1 MKIRKICAA
10 AFLACVIATPAI
22 HADVFSRD
30 DDRADREKEKQQERV
45 ERESDLYDEGNDAID
60 EHDWKR
66 AARAFQKVADMKMSH
81 ADAALYWLAF
91 SEGKMGLRSDAVATL
106 LRLKTEYPKSKW
118 NDDAAKLDLEVRQS
132 AGQQIEPEHVTDV
145 ELKLIALNG
154 LMNSDPERAVP
165 ILDNIL
171 RTSNEPKL
179 KDKALFVL
187 SQSSSQQAYDI
198 LSRVARNG
206 SDPDVQRRAV
216 RCLGIMGGERNRK
229 LLADLYNSTN
239 DIDIKKSILK
249 SYMVSGD
256 RAHLFQLAKAEP
268 NPELR
273 MEAINQ
279 LGLVGGRDELSEL
292 YTTETSVEVRK
303 KIIQAM
309 FLGGNSEKLFDIAR
323 NETTME
329 LKLTAIKNLGLLGGE
344 RTAQFLTQ
352 LYTSDSRREIR
363 VAVIHSLFIQG
374 NAHALVTLARQEKDP
389 ELKKAIISQ
398 LSLMSGKEVSDYL
411 MEYLKD

>member
-1 MKIRKICAA
+1 MKTRITCAV
-10 AFLACVIATPAI
+10 AFLACLIMSPAV
-22 HADVFSRD
+22 HADVLSSD
-30 DDRADREKEKQQERV
+30 GEKDKEKQQARN
-45 ERESDLYDEGNDAID
+45 EREEDLYDEGNDAID

-66 AARAFQKVADMKMSH
+66 AARAFQRVADMKMSH

-91 SEGKMGLRSDAVATL
+91 SQGKMGLRSEAITTL
-106 LRLKTEYPKSKW
+106 LRLKSEYPKSKW
-118 NDDAAKLDLEVRQS
+118 NDDSRKLDLEIRQS
-132 AGQQIEPEHVTDV
+132 AGQQIEPERVTDL

-165 ILDNIL
+165 ILDSLL
-171 RTSNEPKL
+171 RTSKEPKL
-179 KDKALFVL
+179 KDKALFIL
-187 SQSSSQQAYDI
+187 SQSSSQQAYDV

-206 SDPDVQRRAV
+206 ADPDVQRRAV
-216 RCLGIMGGERNRK
+216 RYLGIMGGERNRK
-229 LLADLYNSTN
+229 LLADLYNSTP

-249 SYMVSGD
+249 SYMISGD
-256 RAHLFQLAKAEP
+256 RQHLFQLAKAEP
-268 NPELR
+268 NVELR

-292 YTTETSVEVRK
+292 YSTETSVEVRK

-323 NETTME
+323 NEQTLE
-329 LKLTAIKNLGLLGGE
+329 LKLAAIRNLGLLGGE
-344 RTAQFLTQ
+344 RTAQFLTTI
-352 LYTSDSRREIR
+352 YNSDSRRDIR
-363 VAVIHSLFIQG
+363 TSVIHSFFIQG
-374 NAHALVTLARQEKDP
+374 NARALVALARQEKDP

-398 LSLMSGKEVSDYL
+398 LSLMGSKEAADYL

>member
-1 MKIRKICAA
+1 MKTRIIFAA
-10 AFLACVIATPAI
+10 AFLACMITAPTV
-22 HADVFSRD
+22 HADVFSSDDERD
-30 DDRADREKEKQQERV
+30 KEKQQARI
-45 ERESDLYDEGNDAID
+45 EREEDLYDEGNDAID

-66 AARAFQKVADMKMSH
+66 AARAFEKVADMKMLH

-91 SEGKMGLRSDAVATL
+91 SQGRMGMRSEAIATL
-106 LRLKTEYPKSKW
+106 MKLKSEYPKSKW
-118 NDDAAKLDLEVRQS
+118 NDDSKKLDLEIRQS
-132 AGQQIEPEHVTDV
+132 AGQQIEPEHVSDL

-171 RTSNEPKL
+171 RTSKEPKL

-187 SQSSSQQAYDI
+187 SQSSSQQAYEI
-198 LSRVARNG
+198 LSRVARNNN
-206 SDPDVQRRAV
+206 DPETQRRAV
-216 RCLGIMGGERNRK
+216 RYLGIMGGERNRK
-229 LLADLYNSTN
+229 LLADLYNSTP
-239 DIDIKKSILK
+239 DVDIKKSILK

-256 RAHLFQLAKAEP
+256 RQHLFQLAKAEP
-268 NPELR
+268 NVELR
-273 MEAINQ
+273 KEAITQ

-292 YTTETSVEVRK
+292 YTTETSVDVRK

-323 NETTME
+323 NEPTME
-329 LKLTAIKNLGLLGGE
+329 LKLTAIRNLGLLGGE
-344 RTAQFLTQ
+344 RTAQFLTT

-363 VAVIHSLFIQG
+363 MAVIHAMFIQG
-374 NAHALVTLARQEKDP
+374 NARALVALARQEKDP

-398 LSLMSGKEVSDYL
+398 LSIMGSKEAADYL